1 MKAQTPQLCG
11 LESNT
16 VLQRV
21 NDDIRVCRKQ
31 IQVGDIQGKS
41 MWPTNSGIKNRC
53 PEPQDGAQ
61 QDKHQM
67 VAEKIWRAFPA
78 NILGQ
83 RLLFPAGL
91 SHP

>member
-1 MKAQTPQLCG
+1 
-11 LESNT
+11 
-16 VLQRV
+16 
-21 NDDIRVCRKQ
+21 
-31 IQVGDIQGKS
+31 